1 MASQRRTTARDTRRI
16 TPADAVL
23 DAGDTSLLDVLDK
36 LLNKGVVL
44 DGDVVLGVAGI
55 DLIYLRLS
63 SLLCAIDRVRPNGSS
78 RSGSRTRQRNRG
90 PHPLRK
96 P

>member
-1 MASQRRTTARDTRRI
+1 
-16 TPADAVL
+16 
-23 DAGDTSLLDVLDK
+23 VLDK

-44 DGDVVLGVAGI
+44 DGDVVLGVAGV

-63 SLLCAIDRVRPNGSS
+63 SLLCAIDRVRPNASS
-78 RSGSRTRQRNRG
+78 RRGSRTRRHNRG
-90 PHPLRK
+90 SRPLRK